1 MSPRLR
7 QFRSWLIKN
16 GLFPK
21 GKLAFITWYL
31 LGLDVLL
38 FAVQKVAE
46 AFRGSFG
53 KSLGGWITF
62 LSLLVIIF
70 FGVLAARWLSSKLLW
85 RMRNRLLV
93 TSAFI
98 GVIPLILLVGLAGLA
113 SYLFAGQ
120 FATYIVTSK
129 LDAERKSLQASNLV
143 IARELA
149 ANLDEGGKAKASL
162 NKQSTAWNDRQLCA
176 WLDGKLLF
184 NESAPGLSSA
194 SPSLPGYLP
203 PQFAQVIRDDG
214 RLYVRAAIT
223 VTTKSGKLTVISSKA
238 LDQRMLLDLAANL
251 GEVTLYATGLT
262 LRKVDQGAA
271 PAPGVSLSI
280 AAPSEAAGQPGSKYE
295 LDLGS
300 GPLNPTFT
308 VGNIPEPT
316 RMLDRQVNF
325 PTAIYVINWADGD
338 TSRPA
343 GITVQTRLSKIY
355 EHLFSAL
362 GYFAPTVE
370 VFLVVAA
377 ILFAITEAIAWWIGA
392 RLTRSVTGAVAEL
405 YRATTHVNRG
415 DFSHRIPVTSKD
427 QLAALASSFNLMTE
441 SIEKL
446 ILEQKAKQRLENE
459 ITIAQEVQAQ
469 LFPSHISQ
477 LPSLEVFGFCRPAR
491 SVSGDYYD
499 FLPVGSEKLILAVG
513 DVSGKG
519 ISAALLMATIH
530 SAVRAYSIEG
540 IPILRQAQ
548 AVGAGPAMAEK
559 YDPIVPGAEVSPGTL
574 LALLNHQ
581 LYHSTP
587 MEKYATLFLAAYDGE
602 DRHLIFSNAGHLPPM
617 LLGENGSIRRLE
629 DGGTVVGLF
638 DDISYDEGSVHLR
651 PGDIFLA
658 YSDGVTEPENEFG
671 EFGEPRLIELV
682 QENRDLPLNRIA
694 EIVTAAVDDWIG
706 SAEQPDDVTLVLARA
721 R

>member
-1 MSPRLR
+1 MRPRLR
-7 QFRSWLIKN
+7 QLRVWLERN
-16 GLFPK
+16 GLSPK
-21 GKLAFITWYL
+21 GKLAFMTWYL
-31 LGLDVLL
+31 FGLDLLL
-38 FAVQKVAE
+38 FAIQKVA
-46 AFRGSFG
+46 ALFRSSFG
-53 KSLGGWITF
+53 QSLTGWIIF
-62 LSLLVIIF
+62 LSLIVIVF
-70 FGVLAARWLSSKLLW
+70 LTVLAARWLSSRLLW
-85 RMRNRLLV
+85 RMRNRLLL

-113 SYLFAGQ
+113 FYLFSGQ

-129 LDAERKSLQASNLV
+129 LDAELKSLQESNLV

-149 ANLDEGGKAKASL
+149 ANIDEGHKADISG
-162 NKQSTAWNDRQLCA
+162 NKQATVWNDRQLCA

-184 NESAPGLSSA
+184 NQSAPGVTVTA
-194 SPSLPGYLP
+194 PSLPAYLP
-203 PQFAQVIRDDG
+203 SQFARTVRDDD
-214 RLYVRAAIT
+214 RLFLRSA
-223 VTTKSGKLTVISSKA
+223 VTIPTKSGKLTVVSSKP
-238 LDQRMLLDLAANL
+238 LDQRMLLDVAADL
-251 GEVTLYATGLT
+251 GEVTLFGSGLS
-262 LRKVDQGAA
+262 LRKVDQNAA
-271 PAPGVSLSI
+271 ASRGVTFSIENPPDTPG
-280 AAPSEAAGQPGSKYE
+280 ERGSKYE
-295 LDLGS
+295 LNIGAT
-300 GPLNPTFT
+300 PLKPTFT
-308 VGNIPEPT
+308 VGNIPAPT

-325 PTAIYVINWADGD
+325 PTAIYVIDWADGD

-343 GITVQTRLSKIY
+343 GIAVQTRLSALY

-370 VFLVVAA
+370 VFLVLAA

-392 RLTRSVTGAVAEL
+392 RLTRSVTGAVAQL
-405 YRATTHVNRG
+405 YQATTHINRG
-415 DFSHRIPVTSKD
+415 DFSHRIPVTSND

-446 ILEQKAKQRLENE
+446 IVEQKEKHRLENE

-469 LFPSHISQ
+469 LFPRHISQ
-477 LPSLEVFGFCRPAR
+477 LPSLEVYGFCRPAR

-499 FLPVGSEKLILAVG
+499 FLTTGSEKLILAVG

-530 SAVRAYSIEG
+530 SAVRAYSMEG

-548 AVGAGPAMAEK
+548 AVGAAAAN
-559 YDPIVPGAEVSPGTL
+559 YDPIIPGAEVSPGTL
-574 LALLNHQ
+574 LSLLNHQ

-587 MEKYATLFLAAYDGE
+587 MEKYATLFLATYDGA
-602 DRHLIFSNAGHLPPM
+602 DRRLTFSNAGHLPPM
-617 LLGENGSIRRLE
+617 LLSANGSIRRLE

-638 DDISYDEGSVHLR
+638 DDIRYDEGSAQLHA
-651 PGDIFLA
+651 GDIFLA
-658 YSDGVTEPENEFG
+658 YSDGVTEPENDFG

-682 QENRDLPLNRIA
+682 QENRDLPLERIA